1 MPTASSSDKRTVLVV
16 DDLPANIG
24 KMAEALGDLYIL
36 KTASSGARAL
46 DYVNSEEPPDLILL
60 DVVMPGLDGHQV
72 CRAIKA
78 NPETA
83 DIPIIFVTS
92 QDTHEEE
99 VLGLRL
105 GAVDYITKP
114 FNPAIVRARVE
125 NHLKL
130 KEYQDLLKRRSH
142 LDGLT
147 GLPNRRDFDETLER
161 EWKRG
166 ERLGS
171 PLSLLLIDVDHFKS
185 YNDRYG
191 HLKGDDCLR
200 RVSTTLAA
208 EGRAT
213 DFVGRY
219 GGEEFVALLPHT
231 DLQGAREVGEKLR
244 RCVENLAISH
254 EASSASER
262 VTISLGLASCLP
274 TPDQPSTS
282 LVETADEQLYLAKQA
297 GRNRLCG

>member
-1 MPTASSSDKRTVLVV
+1 MTQDKKVVLVV

-24 KMAEALGDLYIL
+24 KMAEALGDLYVL

-46 DYVNSEEPPDLILL
+46 DYLNSEDPPDLVLL

-83 DIPIIFVTS
+83 DIPIIFVTA

-99 VLGLRL
+99 ILGLRL

-130 KEYQDLLKRRSH
+130 KEYQDILKRRSH

-147 GLPNRRDFDETLER
+147 GLPNRRAFDETLAR

-166 ERLGS
+166 QRLGS
-171 PLSLLLIDVDHFKS
+171 PLSLLLIDVDHFKN
-185 YNDRYG
+185 YNDHYG

-200 RVSTTLAA
+200 QVSAALA
-208 EGRAT
+208 EQGRAT

-231 DLQGAREVGEKLR
+231 DLEGAKEVGEKFR
-244 RCVENLAISH
+244 RCVATLAIPH
-254 EASSASER
+254 EASPVAER
-262 VTISLGLASCLP
+262 VTISLGLATALP
-274 TPDQPSTS
+274 SEEQSSAS
-282 LVETADEQLYLAKQA
+282 LVQAADEHLYRAKQL
-297 GRNRLCG
+297 GRDRLNSL